1 MVCVIIR
8 TILREFGRAQEKLMP
23 GVSNVIVGELIGSL
37 SRDLVNALGKW
48 ESKNPNRTLSPL
60 QIKINEHKI

>member
-8 TILREFGRAQEKLMP
+8 TILRELGRAQEKLMP

-48 ESKNPNRTLSPL
+48 ESKNILIELYPRITN
-60 QIKINEHKI
+60 KDK

>member
-1 MVCVIIR
+1 
-8 TILREFGRAQEKLMP
+8 MP